1 MMAEYNGLLSC
12 IESVLFPKNAKKY
25 IAGLGLYATFIATVD
40 QLLMK
45 EAVKDADGQSTFT
58 IDATITNAT
67 VREISHAVLW
77 NCREFS
83 MTKSF
88 YRNLYIFG
96 IAFLAFYVL
105 VYMTGVKCNFKC
117 NSSDLLK
124 YISELM
130 YRMAFVFMLISYDID
145 PLACLSGP
153 SSIIYDEPEQAVK
166 LTFVDSI
173 LTFQSAAAYISLG
186 FSLFACVLNTFAA
199 ILYCWKFHNE
209 NSNDFEV
216 YEIKCDKKGSVEK
229 LEKLGNKVD
238 KKRTVKNL
246 NPENY
251 ITVYVYS

>member
-1 MMAEYNGLLSC
+1 MVEDKGWLSC
-12 IESVLFPKNAKKY
+12 IESALFPKNPQKY

-45 EAVKDADGQSTFT
+45 EAVKDADGESTFT

-83 MTKSF
+83 VTKRF

-105 VYMTGVKCNFKC
+105 VYMTGVKCIGYKYK
-117 NSSDLLK
+117 SSDVLK
-124 YISELM
+124 FISELI
-130 YRMAFVFMLISYDID
+130 YRTAFVFMLISYDID

-153 SSIIYDEPEQAVK
+153 SSITYDETEQTVK
-166 LTFVDSI
+166 LTFNDCI
-173 LTFQSAAAYISLG
+173 LTFQITAAYISLG
-186 FSLFACVLNTFAA
+186 FSVLACILNILAA
-199 ILYCWKFHNE
+199 IIYCRKCHNE
-209 NSNDFEV
+209 DSNNLKG
-216 YEIKCDKKGSVEK
+216 YEIKFDKNGSVEK
-229 LEKLGNKVD
+229 LEKSGNSVD
-238 KKRTVKNL
+238 NMEIVKKL
-246 NPENY
+246 NRQNY